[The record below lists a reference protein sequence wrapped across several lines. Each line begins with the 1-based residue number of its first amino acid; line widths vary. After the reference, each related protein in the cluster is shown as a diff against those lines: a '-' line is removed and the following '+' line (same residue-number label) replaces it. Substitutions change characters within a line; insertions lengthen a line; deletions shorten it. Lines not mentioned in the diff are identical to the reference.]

1 MSSTMT
7 PHTADPVR
15 STHTA
20 AELPVPNLS
29 EWQQDQFDRHLRYA
43 RSLELS
49 PDQALRFAL
58 RQIKTARPGRA
69 VQAELGSTH

>member
-1 MSSTMT
+1 MNSTMT

-15 STHTA
+15 STDDDA
-20 AELPVPNLS
+20 DLRASSMS

-58 RQIKTARPGRA
+58 RQIQTAAPGRSIRS
-69 VQAELGSTH
+69 ELRPTH